1 MHGLL
6 DFFSR
11 DDPTAEAVAAL
22 RARCW
27 TVPSALRGS
36 GGGQGACASPGVSR
50 PAWNALME
58 RLLEWDRRTVRVSV
72 KGASAAASKPSS
84 SKMTAAEASLLL
96 ESALQSADAMRVR
109 GEHAEFK

>member
-1 MHGLL
+1 M
-6 DFFSR
+6 
-11 DDPTAEAVAAL
+11 AAL

-27 TVPSALRGS
+27 TVPTALRGS
-36 GGGQGACASPGVSR
+36 SGGGGQGACASPGVSR

-72 KGASAAASKPSS
+72 KGASAGAASAAASKPSS

-96 ESALQSADAMRVR
+96 ESALQSADAMRAR
-109 GEHAEFK
+109 RTR